1 MPPAIDQSAIAAAV
15 QAEIER
21 QQASVNYDEME
32 AVELQRVVEQLS
44 SKLALCQEALAKKA
58 KPEVAALKAEKA
70 TGTWP
75 ELPWGPAGK
84 QDADKIKAYIEEQ
97 MLKRIMVI
105 DGAMGTTIQ
114 QYKFSEADFRG
125 APHLSAACGV
135 CLCLVCIL
143 LHLFLLLLL
152 RWLAGCEVCVAP
164 LVAKAPCR
172 CASHRR

>member
-44 SKLALCQEALAKKA
+44 SKLALCQDALAKKV

-125 APHLSAACGV
+125 APHPSPACG
-135 CLCLVCIL
+135 
-143 LHLFLLLLL
+143 L
-152 RWLAGCEVCVAP
+152 RACAWSVSCCSCSCSCCCGGSRAARF
-164 LVAKAPCR
+164 AWHPC
-172 CASHRR
+172 C

>member
-44 SKLALCQEALAKKA
+44 SKLALCQDALAKKV

-125 APHLSAACGV
+125 APHPAQRAACV
-135 CLCLVCIL
+135 LVPGL
-143 LHLFLLLLL
+143 YPAAPVPAPAPAVARGL
-152 RWLAGCEVCVAP
+152 RGLRGT
-164 LVAKAPCR
+164 PC
-172 CASHRR
+172 C